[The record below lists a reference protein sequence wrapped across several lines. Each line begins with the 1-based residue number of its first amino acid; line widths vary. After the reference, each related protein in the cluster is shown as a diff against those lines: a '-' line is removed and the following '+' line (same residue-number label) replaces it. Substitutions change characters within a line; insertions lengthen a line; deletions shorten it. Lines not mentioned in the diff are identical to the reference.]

1 MGLSFT
7 DLTLPSAE
15 NSPNYSTPER
25 LVAVMGQLPAIAQ
38 VLARLQRLLSDTNS
52 SLDDVTALI
61 RLDAAM
67 STRVVQISN
76 SAWFKRGATCQTID
90 EAVNRVGFR
99 EIFHLVSVVA
109 SRSMIAQPL
118 TAYHRDANTTWRESL
133 SCAFAAEILATRL
146 GDDSAAAYMAGLLH
160 GIGRLAINKCLTTTG
175 DVARTL
181 VDAGFPG
188 DFSGSEL
195 ALFGFTQADVGA
207 VMLQKWTFAAENV
220 EPVRRQYDPLAAEEP
235 HDRMAAILYAAR
247 YLRSIICQG
256 QAPGENEES
265 EAVFASV
272 RLQQADILDCLPA
285 LETQVSRAVAI
296 TGHT

>member
-1 MGLSFT
+1 
-7 DLTLPSAE
+7 
-15 NSPNYSTPER
+15 
-25 LVAVMGQLPAIAQ
+25 MGQLPAIAQ

-76 SAWFKRGATCQTID
+76 SAWFKRGVASQTID

-109 SRSMIAQPL
+109 SRAMIAQPL
-118 TAYHRDANTTWRESL
+118 SAYHRDAHATWQESL
-133 SCAFAAEILATRL
+133 SCAFAAELIANRL
-146 GDDSAAAYMAGLLH
+146 GEDTAVAYMCGLLH
-160 GIGRLAINKCLTTTG
+160 GIGRLAINKGLLASSEPG
-175 DVARTL
+175 RTL
-181 VDAGFPG
+181 VDSGFPG

-207 VMLQKWTFAAENV
+207 LMLHKWTFASENI
-220 EPVRRQYDPLAAEEP
+220 EPIRRQYDPLTAEEP

-247 YLRSIICQG
+247 FLRTTVCQG
-256 QAPGENEES
+256 EPPLEIEGADD
-265 EAVFASV
+265 VFHV
-272 RLQQADILDCLPA
+272 IRLERNDIMELLPD
-285 LETQVSRAVAI
+285 LQKQISRAVQI
-296 TGHT
+296 TSTS